1 VIGTC
6 KLCLT
11 ANVDLQISHLIPAG
25 AYKLIRSSDGSSPI
39 VMKSTVTIKKDE
51 QITDYVLC
59 GGCEQRFNDNGER
72 WVLDYCNQFGAGF
85 RLNDLLDQAQP
96 LEVVGDA
103 AIYAGSAIPEID
115 MEKLAYFAAS
125 VMWRGSVH
133 HWRSG
138 KDAVRSPKLGAYE
151 EDFRKYLMGHGP
163 FPPNA
168 FFGVDIVG
176 DKKLWPS
183 VFVPYGGR
191 REDLVWHYVFP
202 FLGIVFLFL
211 LGRLVDPARFRYC
224 AYRSPERL
232 ITRGSMKNDTFIN
245 DAGKLMIKSRVV
257 RQLKKMEK

>member
-11 ANVDLQISHLIPAG
+11 ANVDLQNSHLIPAG
-25 AYKLIRSSDGSSPI
+25 AYKLIHSSDGSSPI
-39 VMKSTVTIKKDE
+39 VMKSAVTIKKDE

-59 GGCEQRFNDNGER
+59 GECEQRFNDNGER
-72 WVLDYCNQFGAGF
+72 WVLAYCNQFGAGF

-125 VMWRGSVH
+125 VLWRGSVH
-133 HWRSG
+133 DWRSG
-138 KDAVRSPKLGAYE
+138 KDAVRSPKLGPYE

-163 FPPNA
+163 FPPNV

-176 DKKLWPS
+176 DKNLWPS

-191 REDLVWHYVFP
+191 REDLMWQYVFP

-211 LGRLVDPARFRYC
+211 LGKSVDPARFRYC

-245 DAGKLMIKSRVV
+245 DVGKLMIKSHVV
-257 RQLKKMEK
+257 GKLKKMGK